1 MKDCLKVLLVASEAA
16 PFIKSGGLGDVA
28 GSLPKAL
35 RAQGVDVRVV
45 IPRYMTVKEKE
56 MYGVEYLGEF
66 PVHLLWRTQQAKIL
80 VKPGEIHI
88 YFIENNFYFGR
99 GGLYGYGDD
108 NERFAFFG
116 KAVMDMMAM
125 LDFYPDVIHCNDWQT
140 GPVCM
145 YLKEI
150 YRKMIYYSR
159 IKTLFTIHN
168 LQYQGNFDKSTME
181 LLGVPYYCYENG
193 NVEFYGNVSYM
204 KMGLMYADRISTV
217 SQTYAK
223 EIQTWQYGYGMD
235 GILKSRKNVLSGI
248 INGIDYVTNDPA
260 TDKRIQVHFD
270 ADHLEGKAENKRLLQ
285 ERLGLE
291 QRDVP
296 IIGMI
301 TRLAD
306 QKGLDILSYVFDEMM
321 CRDVQFVLLGTG
333 ENRFEYLFRSM
344 EERYRG
350 RVSANIFFDENLAQQ
365 IYAGSDMFLMPSLFE
380 PCGLGQMFALRYG
393 TVPIVR
399 KTGGLADTIFQY
411 STETKEGNGFL
422 FETYD
427 GNGLLWALD
436 QALAVYHQGKD
447 EWQNVVKNAMASNY
461 SWESSAREYIKLYE
475 SLRDGE

>member
-1 MKDCLKVLLVASEAA
+1 M
-16 PFIKSGGLGDVA
+16 
-28 GSLPKAL
+28 
-35 RAQGVDVRVV
+35 
-45 IPRYMTVKEKE
+45 
-56 MYGVEYLGEF
+56 
-66 PVHLLWRTQQAKIL
+66 
-80 VKPGEIHI
+80 
-88 YFIENNFYFGR
+88 
-99 GGLYGYGDD
+99 
-108 NERFAFFG
+108 
-116 KAVMDMMAM
+116 
-125 LDFYPDVIHCNDWQT
+125 
-140 GPVCM
+140 
-145 YLKEI
+145 
-150 YRKMIYYSR
+150 
-159 IKTLFTIHN
+159 
-168 LQYQGNFDKSTME
+168 
-181 LLGVPYYCYENG
+181 
-193 NVEFYGNVSYM
+193 
-204 KMGLMYADRISTV
+204 
-217 SQTYAK
+217 
-223 EIQTWQYGYGMD
+223 
-235 GILKSRKNVLSGI
+235 KSRKNVLSGI
-248 INGIDYVTNDPA
+248 INGIDYVMNDPA

-321 CRDVQFVLLGTG
+321 RRDVQFVLLGTG

-411 STETKEGNGFL
+411 STETKDGNGFL

-427 GNGLLWALD
+427 GNGLIWALD
-436 QALAVYHQGKD
+436 QALAVYNQGKD
-447 EWQNVVKNAMASNY
+447 EWQHVVKNAMASNY

-475 SLRDGE
+475 SMRDGE